1 MDDQS
6 WRVFVK
12 LAKLWKDNWKSNN
25 NYPQGKILS
34 KKLIRKNNIKYYLF
48 LTGVLLFMF
57 VGCSS
62 SNLEKIKEKTKD
74 IKKEDLEE
82 LKEKV
87 KKIKK

>member
-1 MDDQS
+1 M
-6 WRVFVK
+6 F
-12 LAKLWKDNWKSNN
+12 
-25 NYPQGKILS
+25 
-34 KKLIRKNNIKYYLF
+34 KKFIIKNYLF
-48 LTGVLLFMF
+48 LTGILLFMF

-82 LKEKV
+82 LKEKI

>member
-1 MDDQS
+1 M
-6 WRVFVK
+6 FVK
-12 LAKLWKDNWKSNN
+12 PAKLWKDDWKSNN
-25 NYPQGKILS
+25 NYPQRKILS
-34 KKLIRKNNIKYYLF
+34 KKFIRKNNIKYYFF

-82 LKEKV
+82 LKEKI

>member
-1 MDDQS
+1 M
-6 WRVFVK
+6 
-12 LAKLWKDNWKSNN
+12 
-25 NYPQGKILS
+25 S
-34 KKLIRKNNIKYYLF
+34 KKFIRKNNIKYHLI
-48 LTGVLLFMF
+48 LAGLLLFMF

-82 LKEKV
+82 LKKNI